1 MYLRNYHYD
10 SLGNTSGISKAVN
23 STIIK
28 NMPFVMPSNDIL
40 DSFSKMSSPYIN
52 QIRNLSTQIRNLSET
67 RDRLLPK
74 LMSAE
79 IEV

>member
-1 MYLRNYHYD
+1 
-10 SLGNTSGISKAVN
+10 
-23 STIIK
+23 
-28 NMPFVMPSNDIL
+28 MPFVMPSNDIL
-40 DSFSKMSSPYIN
+40 DGFSKMSSPIIN
-52 QIRNLSTQIRNLSET
+52 RIRNLSTQIRNLSEA

>member
-1 MYLRNYHYD
+1 MPYTRWKEFKSMEVKIPSED
-10 SLGNTSGISKAVN
+10 IAIKFGERISL
-23 STIIK
+23 IIK
-28 NMPFVMPSNDIL
+28 KLKIS
-40 DSFSKMSSPYIN
+40 
-52 QIRNLSTQIRNLSET
+52 STQIRNLSEA